1 MNTLHDETTSYEA
14 ARTIRQKLS
23 RLRISEAYAVLDDV
37 EVAILTHR
45 LPSND
50 SMVSSIMHSLRGMA
64 TGHALEATRRVR
76 LDIAFAARLAAV
88 MRGASYPIALVGE
101 AHLVIRESAARRVA

>member
-14 ARTIRQKLS
+14 ARTIWQKLD
-23 RLRISEAYAVLDDV
+23 RLRIPEAYSVLDDV
-37 EVAILTHR
+37 EMAIITRR

-50 SMVSSIMHSLRGMA
+50 SMVSSIMRSLNGMA

-76 LDIAFAARLAAV
+76 QAIKFEATLAAV
-88 MRGASYPIALVGE
+88 MRGAAFPVSLVGE
-101 AHLVIRESAARRVA
+101 AHLVIREDAARRVA

>member
-23 RLRISEAYAVLDDV
+23 RLRISEAYSVLEDV
-37 EVAILTHR
+37 ELAIITRH
-45 LPSND
+45 LPTND
-50 SMVSSIMHSLRGMA
+50 SVASSIMYSLEGMA
-64 TGHALEATRRVR
+64 IGHALEATRRAR
-76 LDIAFAARLAAV
+76 MDIAFAARLASV

-101 AHLVIRESAARRVA
+101 AYLVIRESAARRVA

>member
-1 MNTLHDETTSYEA
+1 MQL
-14 ARTIRQKLS
+14 LM
-23 RLRISEAYAVLDDV
+23 
-37 EVAILTHR
+37 AILSHR

-50 SMVSSIMHSLRGMA
+50 SMVSSIMYSLRGMA

-88 MRGASYPIALVGE
+88 MCGASYPIALVAE
-101 AHLVIRESAARRVA
+101 AHLAIRESAARRVA